1 MKSMKSNGWAFIMP
15 AMVMIGLFMI
25 YPILSSLWMSLQT
38 GRGMN
43 LSFGGF
49 DNLLR
54 LTEDPVFL
62 QALLNTGTFLVVQ
75 VPIMIVLALLMA
87 TLLNNPDLKF
97 RGLLRTAIFLPCV
110 TSLVA
115 YAILFK
121 SMFALDGVVNQT
133 LIGLY
138 LIDQPIPWLSDPFW
152 AKVLVIIGITWRWT
166 GYNMIFYL
174 AALQNIDRSI
184 YEAARVD
191 GVPPRA
197 VFFRLTIPML
207 KPVILFTCVM
217 STIGTLHLMG
227 MSEEYFREYQAGTF
241 ALESHIQYLA
251 EVLVGKNVTVRTRLL
266 DSSKRMFHFM
276 HFLINDDDHML
287 SSTCEFIGAHMDLEK
302 RCIAPMPPH
311 IQLATQE
318 VCAEHA
324 QLAWKAPTCGIM
336 KPV

>member
-1 MKSMKSNGWAFIMP
+1 VKSMKSNGWAFIMP

-217 STIGTLHLMG
+217 STIGTLQLFDEVVNLTEGGPGDATLTLSM
-227 MSEEYFREYQAGTF
+227 YIYNLTF
-241 ALESHIQYLA
+241 KFMPSFGYAATVSYVIV
-251 EVLVGKNVTVRTRLL
+251 VLVA
-266 DSSKRMFHFM
+266 
-276 HFLINDDDHML
+276 IL
-287 SSTCEFIGAHMDLEK
+287 SFIQFYVARDRK
-302 RCIAPMPPH
+302 
-311 IQLATQE
+311 
-318 VCAEHA
+318 
-324 QLAWKAPTCGIM
+324 
-336 KPV
+336 